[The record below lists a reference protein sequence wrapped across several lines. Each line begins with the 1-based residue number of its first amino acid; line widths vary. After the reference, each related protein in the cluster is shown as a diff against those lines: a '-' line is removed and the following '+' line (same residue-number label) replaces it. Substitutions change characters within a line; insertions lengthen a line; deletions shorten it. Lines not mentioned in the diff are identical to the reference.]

1 MKITSDRLS
10 VLVAAVLSLASTAQA
25 ELRRVPEQYVTISA
39 AIAASYDGDVVEVGP
54 GTYAEGLNF
63 GGREIT
69 VRSTAGAATTIVD
82 PVSGRCLTA
91 TGQKGAGARLEGFT
105 LRGGS
110 ANEGGGVYV
119 SASSPVLVNCV
130 ITGNTATYSG
140 GGVHVASGS
149 LQLTGCT
156 VSQNTSIN
164 GIGGGVY
171 VQSYATLQVT
181 GGEVTGNTSRSG
193 GGVYVDNYATVTA
206 SNWVMS
212 GNVASSAEGGG
223 VCARYGVS
231 LELTGCTV
239 SGNRSIGNG
248 GGLWTNDGSV
258 VVSSSLVEANQSG
271 GYGGAWYVT
280 SGTPTLQ
287 SCEVKNNTAVTVGGI
302 WVASGPVRVGGT
314 VFCGN
319 GVNINGSWT
328 DLGGTE
334 LNGQCPPY
342 CIGDGSGNAIVDGL
356 DLGLT
361 LSRWGVCEGDA
372 CYSDFNGDGLI
383 NGADL
388 GDVLS
393 NWGRCPGW

>member
-1 MKITSDRLS
+1 MRRAIESIVAFVT
-10 VLVAAVLSLASTAQA
+10 LVCSFASEAQA
-25 ELRRVPEQYVTISA
+25 EVRRVPEQYVTISA

-110 ANEGGGVYV
+110 ATQGGGVYV

-130 ITGNTATYSG
+130 ITGNTASSAG
-140 GGVHVASGS
+140 GGVYVASGS

-164 GIGGGVY
+164 GLGGGVY
-171 VQSYATLQVT
+171 VPVNGTLQVT
-181 GGEVTGNTSRSG
+181 GGEVSGNTSRSG
-193 GGVYVDNYATVTA
+193 GGVYVDSNGTVTA
-206 SNWVMS
+206 SNWVLS

-223 VCARYGVS
+223 VSAQYGAS

-248 GGLWTNDGSV
+248 GGLWTSEGSV
-258 VVSSSLVEANQSG
+258 VVSNLSLIHISE
-271 GYGGAWYVT
+271 
-280 SGTPTLQ
+280 PT
-287 SCEVKNNTAVTVGGI
+287 
-302 WVASGPVRVGGT
+302 R
-314 VFCGN
+314 
-319 GVNINGSWT
+319 
-328 DLGGTE
+328 
-334 LNGQCPPY
+334 PY
-342 CIGDGSGNAIVDGL
+342 
-356 DLGLT
+356 
-361 LSRWGVCEGDA
+361 
-372 CYSDFNGDGLI
+372 
-383 NGADL
+383 
-388 GDVLS
+388 
-393 NWGRCPGW
+393 